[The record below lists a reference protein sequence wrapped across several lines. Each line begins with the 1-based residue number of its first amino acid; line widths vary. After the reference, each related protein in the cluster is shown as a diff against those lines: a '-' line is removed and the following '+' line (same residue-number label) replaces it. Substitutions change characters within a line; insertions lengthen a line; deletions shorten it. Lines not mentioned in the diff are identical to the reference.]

1 MSLSVSLIHDTRRKG
16 TTLERRGSD
25 HARYLP
31 CEELVEREHRRNSIR
46 TRDSDRRVE
55 LGVQGWSHCMRP
67 APVSSRPPLS
77 VCPLGLATLAFP
89 FSLLSVPESA
99 DICHIDLRLAP
110 TASTCAHDYVITLT
124 VTPPHRGFLYILQ
137 CSMATDMVQASDCP
151 AGLTQLNHSAGGL
164 TEFRHWEFRRGSRGS
179 AVPVAVT
186 RTGGY

>member
-1 MSLSVSLIHDTRRKG
+1 MILDGRERRLSVA
-16 TTLERRGSD
+16 GSD

-31 CEELVEREHRRNSIR
+31 CEELVEREHRRNFRFGLEIR
-46 TRDSDRRVE
+46 TGAFDR
-55 LGVQGWSHCMRP
+55 GVHVGPIARMRP

-110 TASTCAHDYVITLT
+110 TACASTCAHDYVITLT